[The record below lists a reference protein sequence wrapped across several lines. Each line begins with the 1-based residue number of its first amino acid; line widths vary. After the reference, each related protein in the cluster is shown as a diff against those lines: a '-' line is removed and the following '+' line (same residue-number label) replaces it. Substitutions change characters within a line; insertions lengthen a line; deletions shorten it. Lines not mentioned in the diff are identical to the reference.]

1 LLRRRTRVP
10 GPGRFWLYIGGQS
23 LYHLHFPNNKK
34 TSFSGHKQKQTT
46 IWIQSLP
53 ENKKETPFFLHGG
66 RVRRID
72 HHGADSGPGDP
83 HVRVQAF
90 KIPSCSMEPTLHG
103 HPKYG
108 DKILVNNFAYLMD
121 KPKRGDILV
130 FSTNGIQ
137 GWTRTRITSSGW
149 SDCRATRF

>member
-1 LLRRRTRVP
+1 
-10 GPGRFWLYIGGQS
+10 
-23 LYHLHFPNNKK
+23 
-34 TSFSGHKQKQTT
+34 
-46 IWIQSLP
+46 
-53 ENKKETPFFLHGG
+53 
-66 RVRRID
+66 
-72 HHGADSGPGDP
+72 
-83 HVRVQAF
+83 
-90 KIPSCSMEPTLHG
+90 MEPTLHG